1 MNRQTEKTTQ
11 LTVEP
16 TTTRCIWV
24 TLEPSEVI
32 ELKRIAMDDDMEEA
46 ISFFCDVL
54 APRVRTAA
62 SQRGVAQEMFI
73 KDNIDEHIS
82 G

>member
-1 MNRQTEKTTQ
+1 MNRQTEKTNR
-11 LTVEP
+11 LTSEP

-32 ELKRIAMDDDMEEA
+32 ELKRIAMDDDMDEA

-54 APRVRTAA
+54 VPRVRTTA

>member
-32 ELKRIAMDDDMEEA
+32 ELKRIAMDDDVDEA
-46 ISFFCDVL
+46 ISFFRGVI

>member
-1 MNRQTEKTTQ
+1 MNRQTEKTTR
-11 LTVEP
+11 LIVEP

-32 ELKRIAMDDDMEEA
+32 ELKRIAMDDDVDEA
-46 ISFFCDVL
+46 ISFFRGVI

-73 KDNIDEHIS
+73 KGNIDEHIS